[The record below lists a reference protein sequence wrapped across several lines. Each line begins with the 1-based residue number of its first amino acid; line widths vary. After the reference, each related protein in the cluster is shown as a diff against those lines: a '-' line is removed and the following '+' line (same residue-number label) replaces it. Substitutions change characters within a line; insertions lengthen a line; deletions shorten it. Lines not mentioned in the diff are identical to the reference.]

1 MHNYLLLT
9 QIMNYS
15 LNNPFY
21 YEPRPLCK
29 EAAKEII
36 SDVNRHPEWCD
47 EVANG
52 KTFGVLIG
60 CRAELPDAG
69 DAAKRIVLWAYSGQI
84 LGRSDWKGYVPAVF
98 DYLQPDGFFKQ
109 EEARIVAIN
118 HEIERLECSPELANA
133 TQRLAEVRE
142 SGQKEIEDYQR
153 FMAESKST
161 PMPEADYIKM
171 RQFQKAEFRR
181 LKKKVVEAENASLA
195 LQNSIFAR
203 IKGLKSERKRA
214 SDALQQWLFA
224 HFEMR
229 NANGESRN
237 LLQIFSD
244 WAARTGSKCNVPPSG
259 SGECCAPKLLQYAY
273 VNGIKPMEIA
283 EFQIYNGEPKFI
295 GACMSRC
302 APILDWM
309 LRGQTVEPNPLEQ
322 QDDTLTLAVLYEDE
336 DIIAVDKPAGM
347 LSVPGRSARRS
358 AYDILRQ
365 MRPECSRLMM
375 LHRLDMQT
383 SGVLLAAKSF
393 EAYRRF
399 QRYFTHHNNINK
411 VYYALLDG
419 VLPMEKGT
427 CGEISLPLR
436 ADYMA
441 RPRQLV
447 DYADGKK
454 AVTRYEIM
462 GEIDGHTLVRLQPLT
477 GRTHQLR
484 IHCAHPDGLN
494 CPILGDELYGRKAE
508 RMYLHAAILEVE
520 GRKIESELTFK

>member
-21 YEPRPLCK
+21 YEPHPLCL
-29 EAAKEII
+29 EAAREIV
-36 SDVNRHPEWCD
+36 SDVNRHPEWHD

-60 CRAELPDAG
+60 RRAELPETDNP
-69 DAAKRIVLWAYSGQI
+69 AKRIVLWAYSGQI

-118 HEIERLECSPELANA
+118 HEIERLECSTELANA

-142 SGQKEIEDYQR
+142 SGQKEIEDYQQ

-181 LKKKVVEAENASLA
+181 LKKKVTEAEKASLA
-195 LQNSIFAR
+195 QQDNILAQ
-203 IKGLKSERKRA
+203 IKELKNERKRS
-214 SDALQQWLFA
+214 SDALQQWLFE
-224 HFEMR
+224 HFEMM
-229 NANGESRN
+229 NAQGERRN
-237 LLQIFSD
+237 LIDIFSD
-244 WAARTGSKCNVPPSG
+244 WAAQKGSKCTVPPAG

-273 VNGIKPMEIA
+273 ANGIKPMEIA

-309 LRGQTVEPNPLEQ
+309 LRGLTVEPNPLER
-322 QDDTLTLAVLYEDE
+322 QDDTQTLAVLYEDE
-336 DIIAVDKPAGM
+336 EIIAVDKPAGM

-365 MRPECSRLMM
+365 MRPECPQLMM

-383 SGVLLAAKSF
+383 SGVLLAAKNI

-399 QRYFTHHNNINK
+399 QQYFAHHNNINK
-411 VYYALLDG
+411 VYYALLEGSLPKGETPSG
-419 VLPMEKGT
+419 VIE
-427 CGEISLPLR
+427 LPLR
-436 ADYMA
+436 ADYLS
-441 RPRQLV
+441 RPRQCV
-447 DYADGKK
+447 DYQNGKK
-454 AVTRYEIM
+454 AVTRYEVM
-462 GEIDGHTLVRLQPLT
+462 GEKDGHTIVRLQPLT

-494 CPILGDELYGRKAE
+494 CPILGDELYGRKSD

-520 GRKIESELTFK
+520 GRKIESKPTFL